1 MMKIKTIEVNGTTYA
16 VLSNGKPV
24 FVKDDNTEIEF
35 DAPGTVATIS
45 RLNSEAKGNRERAEK
60 AETSLKTFEG
70 ITDPTA
76 ALEALDKVGKIR
88 DKKLL
93 EAGEVDRVRGE
104 AVKAV
109 EDKYAPIMK
118 ERDTLK
124 GALASEKIGGVFS
137 RSKVLEK
144 VIVPADMLQAVFGQN
159 FKLEGDQVNA
169 YDKAGNRIL
178 SPGRPGEYATPDE
191 ALEVLI
197 DQYPYKNNIL
207 KSTGAHG
214 SGAGGGGSQ
223 GGKRSVTRAQFE
235 ALGPMEQAAT
245 AAEASAGKTVIVD
258 AN

>member
-1 MMKIKTIEVNGTTYA
+1 MKIKTIEVNGTTYA

-24 FVKDDNTEIEF
+24 FIKDDNSEIEF
-35 DAPGTVATIS
+35 DAPGTVATIT

-60 AETSLKTFEG
+60 AETTLKTFDG

-93 EAGEVDRVRGE
+93 DSGEVDRVRSE
-104 AVKAV
+104 AVKSV
-109 EDKYAPIMK
+109 EDKFAPVVK
-118 ERDTLK
+118 ERDSLK
-124 GALASEKIGGVFS
+124 GALASEKIGGIFS

-144 VIVPADMLQAVFGQN
+144 VIVPADMLQAVFGQH

-178 SPGRPGEYATPDE
+178 SPGRPGEYATSDE

-207 KSTGAHG
+207 KSTGANG
-214 SGAGGGGSQ
+214 GGAGGGGSQ
-223 GGKRSVTRAQFE
+223 GGKKTYTRAQFDAMDASGRSAAAKE
-235 ALGPMEQAAT
+235 AGAGT
-245 AAEASAGKTVIVD
+245 AVIVD
-258 AN
+258 G